1 MGTTSIVN
9 PTMNPLSIILLAVAS
24 LASAD
29 VTCDEC
35 VTSMGALVARLTSEE
50 SIAEQVAILTGTICP
65 GSADPDACNE
75 GLPLA
80 WPGIAAAMYPE
91 FLEGNAVCGDIM
103 GCVRDWTCEE
113 CQGGIA
119 AIADM
124 INDNVAAVVEFL
136 SGDAFCGQ
144 HIDEHPDCP
153 ENIANL
159 MPQALAVPGPSCPGT
174 GSGRDFSRY
183 LL

>member
-1 MGTTSIVN
+1 MGTTLMVS

-35 VTSMGALVARLTSEE
+35 VASMGALVARLTSEE
-50 SIAEQVAILTGTICP
+50 SIAEQIAILTGTICP
-65 GSADPDACNE
+65 GSDDPDACND
-75 GLPLA
+75 GLPQA

-103 GCVRDWTCEE
+103 GCVREWTCEE

-119 AIADM
+119 AVADL
-124 INDNVAAVVEFL
+124 INANIPAVVEFL

-144 HIDEHPDCP
+144 HLDHPDCP

-159 MPQALAVPGPSCPGT
+159 MPQALPSWDRFWWRLQLISALIST
-174 GSGRDFSRY
+174 
-183 LL
+183 

>member
-9 PTMNPLSIILLAVAS
+9 PTMSPLSIILLAVAS

-50 SIAEQVAILTGTICP
+50 SIAEQIAILTGTVCP

-75 GLPLA
+75 GLPQA

-91 FLEGNAVCGDIM
+91 FLRVTLSVETL
-103 GCVRDWTCEE
+103 W
-113 CQGGIA
+113 A
-119 AIADM
+119 AWFVTGLARS
-124 INDNVAAVVEFL
+124 AREEFL
-136 SGDAFCGQ
+136 Q
-144 HIDEHPDCP
+144 
-153 ENIANL
+153 
-159 MPQALAVPGPSCPGT
+159 
-174 GSGRDFSRY
+174 
-183 LL
+183 